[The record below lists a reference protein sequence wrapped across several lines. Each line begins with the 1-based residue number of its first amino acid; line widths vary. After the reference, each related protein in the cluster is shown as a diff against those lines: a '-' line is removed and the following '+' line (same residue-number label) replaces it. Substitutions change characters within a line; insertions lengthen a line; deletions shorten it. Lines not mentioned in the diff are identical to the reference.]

1 MRLMGLHLDAITGF
15 LVWRT
20 AMYRKAIVRRIAGK
34 SGWVALVDD
43 NDITTL
49 DCSSGNQCSNCHM
62 DCKKP
67 SLVFVDDVNNASV
80 GDMVELHIKNSSF
93 LVATTVSL
101 IFPLVML
108 VLGIL
113 LGQGIPSRQLLFG
126 GIFLAIAVVFAIYWD
141 KHFKASIR
149 VSQII
154 ERCYEEK

>member
-20 AMYRKAIVRRIAGK
+20 VMYRKAIVKRIAGK
-34 SGWVALVDD
+34 SGWVSLMDD
-43 NDITTL
+43 NESNAL
-49 DCSSGNQCSNCHM
+49 DCSSGNQCSSCHM

-67 SLVFVDDVNNASV
+67 SLVFVDDLNDASV

-93 LVATTVSL
+93 LVATAISL
-101 IFPLVML
+101 LFPLLML

-113 LGQGIPSRQLLFG
+113 LGQGIPSRQMIFG
-126 GIFLAIAVVFAIYWD
+126 GIFLTVAIGVAFYWD

-154 ERCYEEK
+154 ERCYEKE